1 MSSYYRE
8 QGIFLKILHKYTPA
22 WPMEEEGLRGTATH
36 ILIGLGGSNYYLMAC
51 VLNMHHLGSTL
62 KFRRVP
68 PTLPQAEAAQ

>member
-1 MSSYYRE
+1 
-8 QGIFLKILHKYTPA
+8 
-22 WPMEEEGLRGTATH
+22 MEEEGLRGTVTH
-36 ILIGLGGSNYYLMAC
+36 ILISLGGSNYYLMAC